1 MRLQGCY
8 KDDSS
13 SRDLPT
19 RTIFTEATE
28 DTCTQYCSSQGYKY
42 AGLQVKCFLYANVR
56 LTNERIKVYRVP
68 IGVN

>member
-28 DTCTQYCSSQGYKY
+28 DTCTQYCSNQGYKY
-42 AGLQVKCFLYANVR
+42 AGLQVKWVLHTNFR
-56 LTNERIKVYRVP
+56 LASERIKLSWVC